1 MKDTARS
8 SGFFS
13 VKTQLGWFVMSLGHK
28 TGVFEVEGLYFQ
40 AICSCGWLSTTSFLE
55 EVDLLR
61 ALHAHQV
68 TVFNQ
73 AEVEVIMSEPSQN
86 IVSEAHDE

>member
-1 MKDTARS
+1 M
-8 SGFFS
+8 
-13 VKTQLGWFVMSLGHK
+13 
-28 TGVFEVEGLYFQ
+28 
-40 AICSCGWLSTTSFLE
+40 TSFLE

-73 AEVEVIMSEPSQN
+73 VEANQVLSVPSHSVAEQAQEGKGV
-86 IVSEAHDE
+86 

>member
-8 SGFFS
+8 SGFFY

-40 AICSCGWLSTTSFLE
+40 AICSCGWLSTTFFLE
-55 EVDLLR
+55 
-61 ALHAHQV
+61 
-68 TVFNQ
+68 
-73 AEVEVIMSEPSQN
+73 
-86 IVSEAHDE
+86 

>member
-1 MKDTARS
+1 M
-8 SGFFS
+8 
-13 VKTQLGWFVMSLGHK
+13 GWFVMSISHK
-28 TGVFEVEGLYFQ
+28 TGVFDVEGSYFQ

-61 ALHAHQV
+61 ALHAHQA

-73 AEVEVIMSEPSQN
+73 VEADQVLSVPSHNVAEQAQEGKGV
-86 IVSEAHDE
+86 

>member
-1 MKDTARS
+1 M
-8 SGFFS
+8 
-13 VKTQLGWFVMSLGHK
+13 GWFVMSISHR
-28 TGVFEVEGLYFQ
+28 TGVFDVEGSYFQ

-68 TVFNQ
+68 VVFGDVSAEGITV
-73 AEVEVIMSEPSQN
+73 EKWEM
-86 IVSEAHDE
+86 

>member
-1 MKDTARS
+1 
-8 SGFFS
+8 
-13 VKTQLGWFVMSLGHK
+13 
-28 TGVFEVEGLYFQ
+28 VFDVEGSYFQ

-68 TVFNQ
+68 VVFGDVSAEGITV
-73 AEVEVIMSEPSQN
+73 EKWEM
-86 IVSEAHDE
+86 